1 MLNFASNSWVKLQRF
16 DKPQLILVCCYWDF
30 SSLVLSF
37 MHHRHL
43 ITPLIF
49 FFQLYFEDEER
60 EEMYEVNPEHTLLQV
75 LQHER

>member
-1 MLNFASNSWVKLQRF
+1 MVRCYWALSSVVLPFMYLR
-16 DKPQLILVCCYWDF
+16 QLI
-30 SSLVLSF
+30 
-37 MHHRHL
+37 
-43 ITPLIF
+43 IPPKF